1 MKKQQPFKLTKQWK
15 RLRGGMVIKDGD
27 RFKTALGWLLATPW
41 PDHKVGDFHYPDGSP
56 FIYIRKIS

>member
-15 RLRGGMVIKDGD
+15 QLRKGIVIKDGD
-27 RFKTALGWLLATPW
+27 RFKTAAGWLLATPW
-41 PDHKVGDFHYPDGSP
+41 PGHTAGDCNYIDGTP